1 MSSVNKD
8 SFAIGKYDAG
18 VFDIASKATLK
29 KEATVNT
36 QAEAMQLAKKTLGS
50 DLIVQRRDQ
59 KTGNGVFDVF
69 ALDTGDK
76 NKKLAILKDVNHL
89 KFFDNPL
96 STIESKTGNTGN
108 IKGFVV
114 DEAGEV
120 SKPIYK
126 NEFKQTS
133 YDKVRSTVNSIRETA
148 GIEKNAPWF
157 WLVDTIMGS
166 DSPADN
172 LPPIDRKEL
181 TDMKA
186 HLKKGDIIMSGN
198 DGSFIHGIMYVGKDA
213 KLQEQLEKQWNLPKG
228 ALKDEGI
235 IIHSLLTDSDK
246 DVEINGKKEHI
257 GASGSGVHADTIERY
272 TARHPRDVMIAA
284 SVKGTSDKDRDSA
297 VDSMKSYIGKS
308 YDRYFDTNDDK
319 EMYCTEAVMKAWENS
334 SKPPEFK
341 TQSNPLVSYPKF
353 VLDKL
358 PEKVAKKLQDGG
370 LLHNEMIMTDGI
382 ATSSSTE
389 VVWASKNA
397 DKSEFFKKHE
407 RWANAVEGKAPKEYA
422 DMVKRDIPNESQ
434 GSRALLDKIKVMSER
449 TRTEL
454 K

>member
-1 MSSVNKD
+1 MSGINKD
-8 SFAIGKYDAG
+8 FSIGKYDAG
-18 VFDIASKATLK
+18 TFDLAGKATLK

-36 QAEAMQLAKKTLGS
+36 QNEAIKLAKQTTGS
-50 DLIVQRRDQ
+50 DLIVQRKDQ
-59 KTGNGVFDVF
+59 KTGNGVYDVF
-69 ALDTGDK
+69 TLNTGDK
-76 NKKLAILKDVNHL
+76 NQKLNTLKDVNNL
-89 KFFDNPL
+89 KFFDEPL
-96 STIESKTGNTGN
+96 NVIESKTGDKGN
-108 IKGFVV
+108 IKGLVV
-114 DEAGEV
+114 TESGEL

-126 NEFKQTS
+126 NQFKETS
-133 YDKVRSTVNSIRETA
+133 FEKIRSTVNTIRESV

-157 WLVDTIMGS
+157 WLVDTVMGG

-172 LPPIDRKEL
+172 LPAIDRKEL
-181 TDMKA
+181 NNMKE

-198 DGSFIHGIMYVGKDA
+198 DGSFIHGIMYVGKDSQ
-213 KLQEQLEKQWNLPKG
+213 LQEQLEKKWNLPKG

-235 IIHSLLTDSDK
+235 IIHSLLTDSEK

-257 GASGSGVHADTIERY
+257 GASGSGVNADTIERY
-272 TARHPRDVMIAA
+272 TARHPRDVMVAA
-284 SVKGTSDKDRDSA
+284 TIKDTSDKDRESA
-297 VDSMKSYIGKS
+297 VNSMKSFIGKD
-308 YDRYFDTNDDK
+308 YDRYFDKNDDK
-319 EMYCTEAVMKAWENS
+319 EMYCTEAVMKAWESS

-370 LLHNEMIMTDGI
+370 FLNNEMIMTDGI

-407 RWANAVEGKAPKEYA
+407 RWANAVEGNAPKGYTE
-422 DMVKRDIPNESQ
+422 MVLRDVPNESK
-434 GSRALLDKIKVMSER
+434 GSRALLDKIKIMSER